1 MQLSVFQEEAAQ
13 LHKTFFTGGWWQK
26 LRMSPIAKRP
36 IVKDETTVII

>member
-1 MQLSVFQEEAAQ
+1 MRRSAFQEGAAQ
-13 LHKTFFTGGWWQK
+13 LHKRFFTGGWWQK